1 MTEAA
6 IHERVCGIR
15 SELLDLI
22 GTIGAPATRVDLTA
36 DVMLDE
42 LLVVANR
49 LGRVAEGLHS
59 RVVPMVTSR

>member
-6 IHERVCGIR
+6 IHERVCVIR
-15 SELLDLI
+15 SELLELI
-22 GTIGAPATRVDLTA
+22 GSIGAPATRVDLTA
-36 DVMLDE
+36 DVMLDD

-59 RVVPMVTSR
+59 RAVPMVEAG